1 MKESKLLE
9 MKNKVEALTNIAQ
22 HLLTETAHIKEL
34 AVGTLELIKNM
45 PAYDE
50 AVKKLKEQ
58 VTKDPSKNEETDTS
72 RKTIE

>member
-34 AVGTLELIKNM
+34 AVGTLELLKNM
-45 PAYDE
+45 PAYE
-50 AVKKLKEQ
+50 L
-58 VTKDPSKNEETDTS
+58 SL
-72 RKTIE
+72 IHI

>member
-1 MKESKLLE
+1 MKENKLLE
-9 MKNKVEALTNIAQ
+9 MKNKVEALTNIAK

-58 VTKDPSKNEETDTS
+58 VTKDPSKNEETDTG
-72 RKTIE
+72 RKNIE